1 MSKSKLDAIIPETT
15 QIDTMQYE
23 TNFSQ
28 ELAID
33 KTDLEHEF
41 LTHSDKFA
49 YYAGLSELAQA
60 RADKVKFE
68 LEVLY
73 AQLDIGKRKA
83 FNAAID
89 EDGKKFKYTEKMVEN
104 EIIADTAYQ
113 AKMDQLL
120 ELQKTASLMNRARE
134 AFNHRK
140 EMLVQLANNSRV
152 GDPKV
157 KVDYVKNMMGG
168 K

>member
-1 MSKSKLDAIIPETT
+1 MSKHKLDGIISEVTH
-15 QIDTMQYE
+15 IDTMQYE

-73 AQLDIGKRKA
+73 AQLDINKRKM
-83 FNAAID
+83 FNAAVD

-104 EIIADTAYQ
+104 EIIADASYQ
-113 AKMDQLL
+113 KKMDQLL

-140 EMLVQLANNSRV
+140 EMLIQLANNSRV
-152 GDPKV
+152 GDPRV
-157 KVDYVKNMMGG
+157 KADFVKDMIRKG
-168 K
+168 